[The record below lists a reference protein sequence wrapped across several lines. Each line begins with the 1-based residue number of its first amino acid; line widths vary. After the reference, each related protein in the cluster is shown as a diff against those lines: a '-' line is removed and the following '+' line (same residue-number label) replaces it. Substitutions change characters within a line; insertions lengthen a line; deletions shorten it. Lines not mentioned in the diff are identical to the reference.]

1 MAEIRNIYAP
11 RFQCRLRQPNAP
23 TVKIL
28 LNWEAKTDKAVVCR
42 TTQTERERNNLRERI
57 LRCAV
62 IKCCEHDDRQCALS
76 LAL

>member
-11 RFQCRLRQPNAP
+11 RFRCRLRQPNAP

-42 TTQTERERNNLRERI
+42 TT
-57 LRCAV
+57 
-62 IKCCEHDDRQCALS
+62 
-76 LAL
+76 